1 MKLDEFAKKH
11 IGKPVTFRM
20 SEKVTFK
27 PPEPY
32 QQGHPDVTMSVIQKV
47 CIDSLINKGMPY
59 DNVCHSTLGY
69 LAPLEALTA
78 EEAMLIIERGNY
90 LTKKRQ
96 DDRHR
101 HTFGSNPKAS
111 KRVRRPMHVLDG
123 QVRQIQSLV
132 HAGVAYHTML
142 REALGETKDINR
154 LTFKEAVA
162 VISAGTEMKDRP
174 RWVHEAS

>member
-1 MKLDEFAKKH
+1 MKLDEFVKKH
-11 IGKPVTFRM
+11 ADKPIIYKKTVQR
-20 SEKVTFK
+20 
-27 PPEPY
+27 
-32 QQGHPDVTMSVIQKV
+32 QGHPDVMISVIQQV

-101 HTFGSNPKAS
+101 HTFGSDPKVS
-111 KRVRRPMHVLDG
+111 KRVSPPLYAMKW

-142 REALGETKDINR
+142 REALGETKDIIR

-162 VISAGTEMKDRP
+162 VISAGTKMRDRP